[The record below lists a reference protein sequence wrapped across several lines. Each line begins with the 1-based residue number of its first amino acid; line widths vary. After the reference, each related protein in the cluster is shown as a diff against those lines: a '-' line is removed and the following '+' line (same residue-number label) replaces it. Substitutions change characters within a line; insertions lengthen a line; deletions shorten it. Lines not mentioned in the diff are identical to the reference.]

1 MEGLAKIPGATCAVP
16 EGAFY
21 VQPRLP
27 VGDADAFAQWLLT
40 DFQKDGK
47 TVMVAP
53 GNGFYATEGAGAE
66 EVRIAYVLKEEDLQ
80 IAMDLLVEA
89 IKQWNQR

>member
-1 MEGLAKIPGATCAVP
+1 M
-16 EGAFY
+16 
-21 VQPRLP
+21 
-27 VGDADAFAQWLLT
+27 
-40 DFQKDGK
+40 
-47 TVMVAP
+47 VMVAP
-53 GNGFYATEGAGAE
+53 GNGFYATEGVGVE